1 MNYHSNGWCGTRS
14 RRKVMELEDEAAN
27 LIKVQHSLQNFELHQ
42 CEVGSTAI
50 IQSLQTQSN
59 LYDRYVLIT
68 LVFGVEIL

>member
-1 MNYHSNGWCGTRS
+1 
-14 RRKVMELEDEAAN
+14 MELEDEAKSLAN
-27 LIKVQHSLQNFELHQ
+27 LTKVQHSLQNFELHQ